1 MALRYSPLAAA
12 LGLAFSGAA
21 WAQQASEVVLEEVQ
35 VRSDR
40 QPDSGYNPPT
50 ATSATKIEAPLR
62 DIPQTVNVVPQ
73 SLLRD
78 QVAQSMQDALKAVP
92 GVGFSHGD
100 GQRDQ
105 VTIRGF
111 SAIADQFVDGLRDDA
126 LYFRDLSNI
135 EQIEVLKGPAS
146 VLYGRGSS
154 GGLINRITKK
164 PGVNLSELGLTLGR
178 WNQRRGEFDLARAPQ
193 DSAVSYRLTGAVE
206 RADSY
211 RDRQFLDRKALA
223 ASVLIKPS
231 ADTSVLLQADYLK
244 DSRLTDFGIPAYQ
257 GRPVNVSPGTYYGA
271 ANARDVDVS
280 RAEVASLGA
289 TLNHRISDSLSLR
302 NALRYYDYS
311 LDRNNTLVGSV
322 NEKAMTASLTR
333 GNVQRDESGFFNQTE
348 LSQKLEFAGMKHQ
361 LLYGF
366 EFGRQSKDLL
376 SYSRANV
383 ATVSLFNPVL
393 PTLPLRIDGKP
404 AADNHSVFKVASAY
418 LQDLVTISPQWKAL
432 AGVRYDRFLQE
443 THERQPGKPDL
454 SRTDTAW
461 SPRVGLV
468 YQPSSA
474 WSYYASWSKSFQPS
488 GETFALA
495 ANNAQLAP
503 EKTTSQEVGVKWDLP
518 DGKASVTASLFKL
531 ERTNI
536 KSVDPTSNTVVP
548 LGVQRT
554 NGLELTFAGEIAPT
568 WQVWAGYAFLDGEMT
583 TSPAVD
589 SGQPVQGKRPTL
601 TPRQSANL
609 WVTKALG
616 HGFGLGGGLNYVGAR
631 FANPGNTVTLPGY
644 TTVDAMAYYR
654 MGPWDVQLKLNNL
667 LNRRYIVAG
676 HGSSPNLNLPG
687 APRSAQVVARYR
699 F

>member
-21 WAQQASEVVLEEVQ
+21 WAQQASEVTLGEVQ

-40 QPDSGYNPPT
+40 QLDPSYNPPT

-92 GVGFSHGD
+92 GVGLSHGD

-164 PGVNLSELGLTLGR
+164 PGGNLSEVGLTLGR
-178 WNQRRGEFDLARAPQ
+178 WNQRRGEFDLARAPEG
-193 DSAVSYRLTGAVE
+193 SVVSYRLTGAVE

-211 RDRQFLDRKALA
+211 RDQQFLDRKALA

-257 GRPVNVSPGTYYGA
+257 GRPVNVAPGTYYGA

-302 NALRYYDYS
+302 NAFRYYDYS
-311 LDRNNTLVGSV
+311 LDRSNTLVGSV

-333 GNVQRDESGFFNQTE
+333 GNLQRDESGFSNQTE
-348 LSQKLEFAGMKHQ
+348 LTQKLELAGMKHQ
-361 LLYGF
+361 LLYGL
-366 EFGRQSKDLL
+366 EFGRQSKELV

-383 ATVSLFNPVL
+383 ATVSLLNPVL
-393 PTLPLRIDGKP
+393 PTLPLRIDGNP
-404 AADNHSVFKVASAY
+404 SADNRSVFKVASVY
-418 LQDLVTISPQWKAL
+418 LQDLVTITPQWKAL
-432 AGVRYDRFLQE
+432 AGVRYDRFQQD
-443 THERQPGKPDL
+443 THERLPGRPDL
-454 SRTDTAW
+454 GRTDTAW

-495 ANNAQLAP
+495 ASNAQLAP

-536 KSVDPTSNTVVP
+536 KSTDPTTNTVVP

-568 WQVWAGYAFLDGEMT
+568 WQVWAGYAFLDGEMV

-589 SGQPVQGKRPTL
+589 AGQPVQGKRPTL
-601 TPRQSANL
+601 TAKHSANL

-644 TTVDAMAYYR
+644 MTVDAMAYYR
-654 MGPWDVQLKLNNL
+654 MGAWDVQLKLNNL
-667 LNRRYIVAG
+667 LDRRYIVSG

>member
-1 MALRYSPLAAA
+1 MSLRYSPLAAA

-21 WAQQASEVVLEEVQ
+21 VAQQASEVVLEEVQ

-40 QPDSGYNPPT
+40 QIEPSYNPPT

-78 QVAQSMQDALKAVP
+78 QAAQSIQDALKAVP
-92 GVGFSHGD
+92 GIGMSHGD

-164 PGVNLSELGLTLGR
+164 PGTNLSEVGLTLGR
-178 WNQRRGEFDLARAPQ
+178 WNQRRGEFDLARAPE
-193 DSAVSYRLTGAVE
+193 DSIVSYRLTGAIE

-211 RDRQFLDRKALA
+211 RDQQFLDRKALA

-231 ADTSVLLQADYLK
+231 TSTSVLLQADYLK
-244 DSRLTDFGIPAYQ
+244 DQRLTDFGIPAFK
-257 GRPVNVSPGTYYGA
+257 GRPVDVSPGTYYGA

-280 RAEVASLGA
+280 GAEVKSVGA
-289 TLNHRISDSLSLR
+289 TLDHRFNDSLSLR
-302 NALRYYDYS
+302 NAFRYYDYS

-322 NEKAMTASLTR
+322 NEQAMTASLTR

-348 LSQKLEFAGMKHQ
+348 LTHKVELGGMKHQ
-361 LLYGF
+361 LLYGL

-376 SYSRANV
+376 SYSQPNV
-383 ATVSLFNPVL
+383 ATVSLFKPVL
-393 PTLPLRIDGKP
+393 PVLPLRINGKP
-404 AADNHSVFKVASAY
+404 SADNHSIFNVASAY
-418 LQDLVTISPQWKAL
+418 VQDLVSIAPQWKAL
-432 AGVRYDRFLQE
+432 AGVRYDRFEQE
-443 THERQPGKPDL
+443 TQERQPGKPNL
-454 SRTDTAW
+454 NRTDTAW

-495 ANNAQLAP
+495 ANNAQMAP
-503 EKTTSQEVGVKWDLP
+503 EKTTSQEIGAKWELP

-536 KSVDPTSNTVVP
+536 KSVDPTTNTLVP

-554 NGLELTFAGEIAPT
+554 NGLELTFAGEIAPS
-568 WQVWAGYAFLDGEMT
+568 WQVWAGYAFLDGKMT
-583 TSPAVD
+583 SSPAFEA
-589 SGQPVQGKRPTL
+589 GQPVQGKHSTL
-601 TPRQSANL
+601 TPRHSANL

-616 HGFGLGGGLNYVGAR
+616 NGFGLGGGLNYVGAR

-644 TTVDAMAYYR
+644 TTFDAMAYYR
-654 MGPWDVQLKLNNL
+654 QGPWDVQLKLNNL
-667 LNRRYIVAG
+667 FDRRYIVAG
-676 HGSSPNLNLPG
+676 HGSSANLNLPG
-687 APRSAQVVARYR
+687 APRSAQVIARYR